1 MGQSVASGT
10 RRGIAEELAARW
22 PALPFMAFGV
32 WSAWSSLTY
41 SGSLWLSD
49 NEVNGFYLSLLFVI
63 STTAF
68 ALVFLATPLVVRRQ
82 ADKGDMSNRA
92 VMGFGI
98 AAGLGAFLIIA
109 AGPYWLGSVLPSAT
123 PLFALGALMTGVGTA
138 GVGLRCAT
146 LYGGLPPRR
155 ALITVSLS
163 QLVASFIYFV
173 VLAGPAWAP
182 IEHGPSLAHILAF
195 ALLPV
200 LAAWLACLEPSRESL
215 FDEGVRSY
223 PANTAELPSTFWRFA
238 AFAFAL
244 ALITTFVRSSMVT
257 VSALANTV
265 EGSNSLQLLR
275 IAMALVVIVWTVRS
289 DAQGLDLGRV
299 CSLAT
304 VLAAV
309 VTACSAALGGTT
321 SGLSVLVYFA
331 SSIFEFFM
339 WCLLAFIVFQKHIS
353 PLAVFGFGRGLFMLG
368 CAVGWALGI
377 VAMPLI
383 EAASAQV
390 VVCIVLAGAIII
402 LWLALFSGKDYERLF
417 SPLSEDELSLE
428 DLFEIDQ
435 RVEETVGKD
444 TDPGQP
450 KSERKGKFSQAVEA
464 ISARRALS
472 AREADVLRY
481 LAMGYGSDRIAQVM
495 GVKVNTVRTHT
506 HNVYVKL
513 DVHSREELMVLVDAE
528 VAGM

>member
-1 MGQSVASGT
+1 MGQTDASGVK
-10 RRGIAEELAARW
+10 RGLAEELATRW
-22 PALPFMAFGV
+22 PSLPFMAFGV
-32 WSAWSSLTY
+32 WTAWSSLTY

-63 STTAF
+63 STMMF
-68 ALVFLATPLVVRRQ
+68 AVVFLGAPFFARRH
-82 ADKGDMSNRA
+82 AGKGDVSNRA
-92 VMGFGI
+92 VMGFGLL
-98 AAGLGAFLIIA
+98 AALGAFLIIL
-109 AGPYWLGSVLPSAT
+109 AGPYWLGVSLQPISV
-123 PLFALGALMTGVGTA
+123 FVVGALMTGAGTA
-138 GVGLRCAT
+138 GIGLRCAT

-155 ALITVSLS
+155 ALITAALS

-173 VLAGPAWAP
+173 VLATPTWAP
-182 IEHGPSLAHILAF
+182 IAHGPSLAHILAF
-195 ALLPV
+195 TLLPV
-200 LAAWLACLEPSRESL
+200 VAAWLSCIKPSHESL
-215 FDEGVRSY
+215 FEENVRQY
-223 PANTAELPSTFWRFA
+223 PANSGALPAAFWRFS

-244 ALITTFVRSSMVT
+244 ALITTFIRSSMVT

-265 EGSNSLQLLR
+265 EGNNVLQLLR
-275 IAMALVVIVWTVRS
+275 IAMVLVVIAWTLRS
-289 DAQGLDLGRV
+289 DAQGFDLGRV

-321 SGLSVLVYFA
+321 SALSVLVYFA

-339 WCLLAFIVFQKHIS
+339 WCLLAFIVYQKHIS

-368 CAVGWALGI
+368 CALGWAFGI
-377 VAMPLI
+377 VVMPSI

-390 VVCIVLAGAIII
+390 VVSIVLAGTIII

-417 SPLSEDELSLE
+417 STVGEDELSLE

-435 RVEETVGKD
+435 RLDEGTVA
-444 TDPGQP
+444 GQP
-450 KSERKGKFSQAVEA
+450 KAERKGKFGQAVEA
-464 ISARRALS
+464 IAARNALS
-472 AREADVLRY
+472 AREAEVLRC
-481 LAMGYGSDRIAQVM
+481 LAMGYGSERIAQTM

-513 DVHSREELMVLVDAE
+513 DVHSREELMRLVDDE
-528 VAGM
+528 VAGQ

>member
-1 MGQSVASGT
+1 MGQTGASET
-10 RRGIAEELAARW
+10 RRGMGEELAARW
-22 PALPFMAFGV
+22 PALPFMAFGA

-63 STTAF
+63 STMAF
-68 ALVFLATPLVVRRQ
+68 ALVFLVTPLYARRHPG
-82 ADKGDMSNRA
+82 KGDVSNRA
-92 VMGFGI
+92 VMGFGL
-98 AAGLGAFLIIA
+98 AAGLGSLLIIV
-109 AGPYWLGSVLPSAT
+109 AGPYWLGSVVASAT
-123 PLFALGALMTGVGTA
+123 PIFAVGALMTGIGTA
-138 GVGLRCAT
+138 GIGLRCAT

-155 ALITVSLS
+155 ALITMSLS
-163 QLVASFIYFV
+163 QFVASFIYFV
-173 VLAGPAWAP
+173 VLASPSWAP
-182 IEHGPSLAHILAF
+182 IEHGPSLVHILAF

-200 LAAWLACLEPSRESL
+200 LAAWLACIKPSRESL
-215 FDEGVRSY
+215 FDEAVRAY
-223 PANTAELPSTFWRFA
+223 PANTAELPPTFWRFA

-244 ALITTFVRSSMVT
+244 ALITTFIRSSMVT
-257 VSALANTV
+257 VSVLANTV

-275 IAMALVVIVWTVRS
+275 VAMALVVIVWTVRS
-289 DAQGLDLGRV
+289 RAQDLDLGRV
-299 CSLAT
+299 CSLAA

-309 VTACSAALGGTT
+309 VMACSAALGGTT
-321 SGLSVLVYFA
+321 NGLSVLVYFA

-353 PLAVFGFGRGLFMLG
+353 PFTVFGFGRGLFMLG

-377 VAMPLI
+377 VAMPAI
-383 EAASAQV
+383 EALSVQA
-390 VVCIVLAGAIII
+390 VVCTVLAGAVII

-428 DLFEIDQ
+428 DLLEIDQ
-435 RVEETVGKD
+435 RVEQTVGRD
-444 TDPGQP
+444 ADPGQP

-464 ISARRALS
+464 LSERHALS

-481 LAMGYGSDRIAQVM
+481 LAMGYGSDRIAQAM